1 MAALDLLRESG
12 LSGAGINNVIAKSGA
27 PKGSL
32 YHYFPRGKVELVTT
46 ALRYAERDL
55 VEGLRTAFGNHTTVG
70 AKIRAFFRTKA
81 AGMKANGFT
90 QGCPVAAVTV
100 DLDSGEAEIAQVCA
114 GIFDACRDAVAEGL
128 REVPARERRAVADLI
143 LATLEGAMILVRAQA
158 SPRPLRDVADALAAA
173 LDARFAHATPNQRAR
188 MTMTRRRNEKERAP
202 RHRKGEGA

>member
-12 LSGAGINNVIAKSGA
+12 LSGAGINSVIAASGA

-32 YHYFPRGKVELVTT
+32 YHYFPRGKAELVTT

-55 VEGLRTAFGNHTTVG
+55 VEGLRTAFGSDTTVG
-70 AKIRAFFRTKA
+70 AKIRAFFRAKA

-90 QGCPVAAVTV
+90 RGCPVAAVTV
-100 DLDSGEAEIAQVCA
+100 DLDSGAAEIAQVCA

-128 REVPARERRAVADLI
+128 HEVPARERRVVADLI

-158 SPRPLRDVADALAAA
+158 SPRPLHDVADALAAA
-173 LDARFAHATPNQRAR
+173 LDARFARATTNQRAR
-188 MTMTRRRNEKERAP
+188 ATMKRRRNEKERAP
-202 RHRKGEGA
+202 RRGTFEGS